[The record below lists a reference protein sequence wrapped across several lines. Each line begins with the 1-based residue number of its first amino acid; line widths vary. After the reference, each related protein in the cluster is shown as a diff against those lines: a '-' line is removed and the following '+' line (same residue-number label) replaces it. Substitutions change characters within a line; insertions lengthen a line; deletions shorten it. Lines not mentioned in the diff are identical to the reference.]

1 MGLPFATPPPPFK
14 KRLHMA
20 IATIQI
26 EDGKG
31 DFIVI
36 NASDFDPETMK
47 EYKVG
52 AAPKEAPAP
61 KKKGRPKKAQ

>member
-1 MGLPFATPPPPFK
+1 
-14 KRLHMA
+14 MA

-36 NASDFDPETMK
+36 NASDFDPESMK